1 MSTISV
7 GLIDEL
13 SEARRR
19 IESYCRSLV
28 DAGTAQWWVNDEGD
42 TELHM
47 QSGESYLLS
56 DRGMTR
62 LK

>member
-1 MSTISV
+1 MNTISS
-7 GLIDEL
+7 GLMNEP
-13 SEARRR
+13 SEARRQV
-19 IESYCRSLV
+19 ESDCQSLV